1 MFFPFLYSR
10 SLKNSVRISI
20 PIFALVNISSHI
32 HLQSYLVKLPAT
44 RKLKGKSK
52 PSIFVYGISSH
63 PTRQGLITST
73 ASSLYSLL
81 AALTLL
87 PKLNMQKFRYAGD
100 IKEETCF
107 LTIQLLI
114 TFFLPYW
121 SNNMVFLNLL
131 IDDNFKMKS
140 IAF

>member
-10 SLKNSVRISI
+10 SLKNFVKISF

-32 HLQSYLVKLPAT
+32 HPQSYLVKLPAT

-52 PSIFVYGISSH
+52 PSIVVYGISSH

-73 ASSLYSLL
+73 TSSLYSLS

-87 PKLNMQKFRYAGD
+87 PKLNMQRFRYAEGT
-100 IKEETCF
+100 KGETCF